1 MANSAEAIVHG
12 ALKEVGMGPDYPD
25 VAPAG
30 TPVPYFTYQ
39 AVGGQSV
46 NMLDD
51 QVALQ
56 NSRIQV
62 NAWAL
67 SRSQALAMINAAVT
81 ALCVEP
87 ILATSIGAPVSTY
100 EADTK
105 LFGSR
110 VDFSIWFTP

>member
-1 MANSAEAIVHG
+1 MANTAEAIVHG
-12 ALKEVGMGPDYPD
+12 SLKSLGMGADYPD

-30 TPVPYFTYQ
+30 TTVPYFTYQ

-46 NMLDD
+46 NVLDD

-67 SRSQALAMINAAVT
+67 SRSQALAMINAAIA
-81 ALCVEP
+81 ALCADP

-100 EADTK
+100 ESDTK
-105 LFGSR
+105 LYGSR